1 MPPAA
6 LQCCQMLFHK
16 AVHRRM
22 KVPVANRRADDHP
35 IVVMPFDDIGTVQV
49 QGVRIDAQLFK
60 LRGEKRSD
68 FTCLPVAGGKE
79 N

>member
-1 MPPAA
+1 
-6 LQCCQMLFHK
+6 
-16 AVHRRM
+16 M
-22 KVPVANRRADDHP
+22 KVPVANRRANDHP

-68 FTCLPVAGGKE
+68 FTGLPESLEVLKE
-79 N
+79 LFD

>member
-1 MPPAA
+1 
-6 LQCCQMLFHK
+6 
-16 AVHRRM
+16 M
-22 KVPVANRRADDHP
+22 KVPVANRRANDHP

-68 FTCLPVAGGKE
+68 FTGLPVAGGELKFSRALLLFAPESGGKE
-79 N
+79 HQ